1 MLEKSVPPSP
11 SLLTCPSKRASQ
23 QFSFRI
29 ITLLAIRWNS
39 YFYRQTSLDFSNY
52 FLLIPYTLQEA
63 VVVYC
68 HLDSIWFRDVM
79 CCCTSLFRYLWNC
92 KVSCATLHVLII
104 IDTFSILRSDAAA
117 TIYFAA
123 RFVWLLF
130 EGSVY
135 FFGKPRDINDGWIK

>member
-1 MLEKSVPPSP
+1 
-11 SLLTCPSKRASQ
+11 
-23 QFSFRI
+23 
-29 ITLLAIRWNS
+29 
-39 YFYRQTSLDFSNY
+39 
-52 FLLIPYTLQEA
+52 
-63 VVVYC
+63 
-68 HLDSIWFRDVM
+68 M

-130 EGSVY
+130 KGGVY
-135 FFGKPRDINDGWIK
+135 FFGKPRDINDGWIR